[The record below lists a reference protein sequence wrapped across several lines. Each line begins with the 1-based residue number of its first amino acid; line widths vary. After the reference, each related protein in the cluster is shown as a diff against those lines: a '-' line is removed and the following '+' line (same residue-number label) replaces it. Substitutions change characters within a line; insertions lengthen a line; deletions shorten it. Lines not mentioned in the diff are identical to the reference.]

1 MYEAF
6 YGLREKPFNLTPDP
20 KFLYLSEKH
29 KEAFAHLLFGI
40 KNRSGFVMV
49 TGEIGTGKT
58 TICRTLLNQLDE
70 ETDVAF
76 IFNPYMSPEELLS
89 KINEE
94 FGIQSQAG
102 SVRGLIDELN
112 AYLLERNAR
121 GKNCV
126 LVIDE
131 AQNLTPAVLEQIRL
145 LSNLE
150 TETTKLLQIVLIG
163 QPELMQHLSLEELR
177 QLNQRITARYHL
189 HPLDA
194 AETLQYIAYRLRVAG
209 GRRRVHFSPSA
220 VRLVYKFSK
229 GTPRV
234 INAICD
240 RALLIGYTQE
250 TRDISAATVRKAW
263 REICGEAPKQ
273 ARKPMLRRLI
283 PGPTLLATVALIAV
297 AGKFGVDYVQG
308 RAVEGTES
316 PVASETSFWAKLWK
330 PFTSIAPP
338 ADKGLP
344 QSPAGDKTPPVESPV
359 KAPSPAPADDF
370 PPTLAGLID
379 RQDPA
384 ESRNGAAVGMLRA
397 WNLALLTDYPADD
410 SVESIVAFAKAS
422 RMLCEQMPLTPEQ
435 LEAINLPAMVR
446 LHGDQQDVWSAVVR
460 IEFDEYRITSGMS
473 ETTLIPKDAFRTCYQ
488 NEALVFWRDPTPD
501 VAPLKASST
510 GDEVRV
516 LQAQLRALGRL
527 KKKPDGLYDAAT
539 AEAVR
544 KLQSETGLTADGIL
558 GPRTRMVLYSWLPGF
573 STPALRPLPP
583 LLLGDNDDE
592 PRIEKKPEAVSAKK
606 ESKPEPV
613 APPAAPPVPPA
624 APPADAPPAP
634 PVAPPADAKE
644 AAPPAEASP
653 ATPADAQAPT
663 APTDPTA
670 PSDSTSGVP
679 SAAPAEGSTAPTQE
693 PQATTDGVTAVP
705 EPQAGNATAPDVKSL
720 PPAPPVPE
728 GPTDPFASLGDTPAV
743 TTQELEEP
751 KPAGDAAAQP
761 PKEARPQ
768 AEAGK
773 IDKPKDVPLK
783 PKETGAATP
792 APEAKTSTTPPPSGP
807 MPLVPITP
815 STASSEKDN

>member
-70 ETDVAF
+70 TTEVAF

-94 FGIQSQAG
+94 FGIRSQAA

-112 AYLLERNAR
+112 AYLLDRNAQ

-250 TRDISAATVRKAW
+250 TRDISAKTVRKAW
-263 REICGEAPKQ
+263 KEICGEAPKS
-273 ARKPMLRRLI
+273 ARKPVLRRLI
-283 PGPTLLATVALIAV
+283 PGPTFLATVALIAV
-297 AGKFGVDYVQG
+297 AGKFGIDYVQG
-308 RAVEGTES
+308 RAVDGAES
-316 PVASETSFWAKLWK
+316 PVASA
-330 PFTSIAPP
+330 TSIWEKWNPFNRSTPPEDPAAPRETAPHGADEDVVP
-338 ADKGLP
+338 AAATPVKVEAP
-344 QSPAGDKTPPVESPV
+344 TPAG
-359 KAPSPAPADDF
+359 DF

-379 RQDPA
+379 RQNPA
-384 ESRNGAAVGMLRA
+384 ESRNGAVVGILRA

-410 SVESIVAFAKAS
+410 SVESITAFATAS
-422 RMLCEQMPLTPEQ
+422 RMICEQMPLTMEQ
-435 LEAINLPAMVR
+435 LESINLPAMVR
-446 LHGDQQDVWSAVVR
+446 LHGDHQDIWSAVVR
-460 IEFDEYRITSGMS
+460 IEFDEYRITSGLS
-473 ETTLIPKDAFRTCYQ
+473 AETVLIPKDAFRACYR
-488 NEALVFWRDPTPD
+488 NEALVFWRDPNPSA
-501 VAPLKASST
+501 APLRVSST

-527 KKKPDGLYDAAT
+527 KKKPDGQYDAAT

-544 KLQSETGLTADGIL
+544 KLQQETGLKADGVL

-573 STPALRPLPP
+573 STPALRPMPP
-583 LLLGDNDDE
+583 LVLGGNDEE
-592 PRIEKKPEAVSAKK
+592 PRVEKKPETVAKK
-606 ESKPEPV
+606 ESPSAPAPSPEEPET
-613 APPAAPPVPPA
+613 PPAAAPKQPA
-624 APPADAPPAP
+624 APSSEQPEAAQADAP
-634 PVAPPADAKE
+634 
-644 AAPPAEASP
+644 
-653 ATPADAQAPT
+653 
-663 APTDPTA
+663 APTDSSN
-670 PSDSTSGVP
+670 PSDP
-679 SAAPAEGSTAPTQE
+679 SDTGAAAPAT
-693 PQATTDGVTAVP
+693 
-705 EPQAGNATAPDVKSL
+705 EPQAGDPPAPDAAGL

-728 GPTDPFASLGDTPAV
+728 GPVDPFATLGGAPAV
-743 TTQELEEP
+743 TAEELDQPKPETAPAPETPPAATPPGEGEKADKPSDAPATPSEEEP
-751 KPAGDAAAQP
+751 ADK
-761 PKEARPQ
+761 PKEAP
-768 AEAGK
+768 AAPK
-773 IDKPKDVPLK
+773 ANAVAPAAPSAKPPAA
-783 PKETGAATP
+783 PPATGT
-792 APEAKTSTTPPPSGP
+792 
-807 MPLVPITP
+807 MPLVPSTP
-815 STASSEKDN
+815 PTVTPENKKP

>member
-70 ETDVAF
+70 TTEVAF

-94 FGIQSQAG
+94 FGIRSQAA

-112 AYLLERNAR
+112 AYLLDRNAQ

-131 AQNLTPAVLEQIRL
+131 AQNLTPGVLEQIRL

-220 VRLVYKFSK
+220 VRLVYKLSK

-250 TRDISAATVRKAW
+250 TRDISAKNVRQAW
-263 REICGEAPKQ
+263 REICGEAPKP
-273 ARKPMLRRLI
+273 AKKPVLRRLI

-297 AGKFGVDYVQG
+297 AGKFGIDYVQG
-308 RAVEGTES
+308 RAVEGAES
-316 PVASETSFWAKLWK
+316 PVASAASIWEKWS
-330 PFTSIAPP
+330 PFRKSAPP
-338 ADKGLP
+338 AD
-344 QSPAGDKTPPVESPV
+344 SD
-359 KAPSPAPADDF
+359 APRETRSDDTDPGPAPATPVKMEAPTTAGDF
-370 PPTLAGLID
+370 PPTLAGLVD

-384 ESRNGAAVGMLRA
+384 ESRNGAAVGILRA

-410 SVESIVAFAKAS
+410 SVESIAAFAKAS
-422 RMLCEQMPLTPEQ
+422 RMICEQMPLTMEQ

-446 LHGDQQDVWSAVVR
+446 LHGDRQSIWSAVTR

-473 ETTLIPKDAFRTCYQ
+473 ETTLIPKDAFRACYQ
-488 NEALVFWRDPTPD
+488 NEALVFWRDPSPSA
-501 VAPLKASST
+501 APLRVSST
-510 GDEVRV
+510 GEDVRV

-527 KKKPDGLYDAAT
+527 KKKPDGQYDAAT

-544 KLQSETGLTADGIL
+544 KLQQETGLTADGVL
-558 GPRTRMVLYSWLPGF
+558 GPQTRMVLYSWLPGF

-583 LLLGDNDDE
+583 LVLGGNDE
-592 PRIEKKPEAVSAKK
+592 ESRVEEKPTVAKK
-606 ESKPEPV
+606 ETPPAPSPEKPESPP
-613 APPAAPPVPPA
+613 APAAEQPAAPPSEQPA
-624 APPADAPPAP
+624 AAQADAPA
-634 PVAPPADAKE
+634 PAD
-644 AAPPAEASP
+644 S
-653 ATPADAQAPT
+653 TNQSN
-663 APTDPTA
+663 
-670 PSDSTSGVP
+670 PSDSEA
-679 SAAPAEGSTAPTQE
+679 AAPADPAAAKAAEAP
-693 PQATTDGVTAVP
+693 
-705 EPQAGNATAPDVKSL
+705 APDVTAL

-728 GPTDPFASLGDTPAV
+728 GPVDPFATLGGTPAV
-743 TTQELEEP
+743 TAEELDQP
-751 KPAGDAAAQP
+751 KPPTAPAPETPPAAPPPGEDGTAGKPAEATAAPGEGEPADKQKEDTAAPKADAAAPAASGAKP
-761 PKEARPQ
+761 PAKPPA
-768 AEAGK
+768 AG
-773 IDKPKDVPLK
+773 
-783 PKETGAATP
+783 A
-792 APEAKTSTTPPPSGP
+792 
-807 MPLVPITP
+807 MPLVPSTP
-815 STASSEKDN
+815 TTATPEAKKP